1 MPNLENLKK
10 QAKLYV
16 HWHRDHYY
24 PVAAQIRAVLP
35 RFKDLTDR
43 QVLEAEF
50 KLSDAQEL
58 VARQSG
64 FESWQ
69 ALKTG
74 VQAMPDTIK
83 PERTAPIL
91 IEVAAELYVADIKTS
106 CDYFTSK
113 LGFTVVFTYGEPP
126 FYGQVKRDNARINLR
141 MVCEPVF
148 VGDIRER
155 EQLLA
160 ASMTVDSAA
169 EIRELFVQYQAVG
182 VDFLQTLKQEPW
194 GARTFI
200 VRDPDGNLLLFAGP
214 ATYSGTRLR
223 PSTSARLSAMSGSRA
238 SPMTRKRA
246 GSSSSRRPSRKGSSR
261 RPSTS
266 RRTRR
271 PMARR
276 ASNRPTCSIQRRP
289 TCWISPT
296 STRCRT

>member
-1 MPNLENLKK
+1 MPNLENLRK

-16 HWHRDHYY
+16 RWHRDGYY

-43 QVLEAEF
+43 QILDGPF

-74 VQAMPDTIK
+74 VQAMTETAQPVAAK
-83 PERTAPIL
+83 PELT
-91 IEVAAELYVADIKTS
+91 EVEAELFVADIKAS
-106 CDYFTSK
+106 CAFFTSK
-113 LGFTVVFTYGEPP
+113 LGFEVVFTYGEPP
-126 FYGQVKRDNARINLR
+126 FYGQVKRDNARLNLR
-141 MVCEPVF
+141 LVCEPVF

-160 ASMTVDSAA
+160 ASMTVGSAA
-169 EIRELFVQYQAVG
+169 EIRQLFVQYQSAG
-182 VDFLQTLKQEPW
+182 VDFLRTLKQEPW

-214 ATYSGTRLR
+214 A
-223 PSTSARLSAMSGSRA
+223 A
-238 SPMTRKRA
+238 
-246 GSSSSRRPSRKGSSR
+246 
-261 RPSTS
+261 
-266 RRTRR
+266 
-271 PMARR
+271 
-276 ASNRPTCSIQRRP
+276 
-289 TCWISPT
+289 
-296 STRCRT
+296 